1 MKHIV
6 WKASWN
12 YEKEEKWL
20 NEMSAKGM
28 ALTDYSWCRYVF
40 TETPNNEYIYRLE
53 LLEHLPTH
61 AESIAYI
68 KFLEENGVECVAT
81 YMRWIILRKKSSEG
95 AFDIYSDIESKIKHY
110 KRINVTWNTV
120 MWVEFVG
127 GLSNLVIGIVNMNI
141 GYRLGDFTMG
151 NLFIGGSLVLLGL
164 LFFKL
169 GLPIKKKIKK
179 LEREKAITE

>member
-6 WKASWN
+6 RKAYWN

-40 TETPNNEYIYRLE
+40 TETPNNEYTYRIE
-53 LLEHLPTH
+53 LLENLPAH
-61 AESIAYI
+61 AESIVYI

-81 YMRWIILRKKSSEG
+81 YMRWIYLRKKSSEG

-110 KRINVTWNTV
+110 KRINVLWNTL
-120 MWVEFVG
+120 MWIEFMA
-127 GLSNLVIGIVNMNI
+127 GLINIVIGVVNLNI
-141 GYRLGDFTMG
+141 GYKLGNFTIG
-151 NLFIGGSLVLLGL
+151 NLIIGGSVSLLGL
-164 LFFKL
+164 LFLRL
-169 GLPIKKKIKK
+169 GSPIRKKIKW
-179 LEREKAITE
+179 LQQEKAISE